1 MDLEEKRG
9 NMINNKKLLK
19 DFFNE
24 ANRLVN
30 KEGKVILSLSTEDY
44 VKRWKPQEQ
53 AVGFTLE
60 CKKMFDSKNFQ
71 GYEHK
76 MTQKDLQ
83 AQWEMEKV

>member
-1 MDLEEKRG
+1 MKEDFDYMDLEEKRG

-60 CKKMFDSKNFQ
+60 CKKCLIVKIF
-71 GYEHK
+71 
-76 MTQKDLQ
+76 KD
-83 AQWEMEKV
+83 MSIK